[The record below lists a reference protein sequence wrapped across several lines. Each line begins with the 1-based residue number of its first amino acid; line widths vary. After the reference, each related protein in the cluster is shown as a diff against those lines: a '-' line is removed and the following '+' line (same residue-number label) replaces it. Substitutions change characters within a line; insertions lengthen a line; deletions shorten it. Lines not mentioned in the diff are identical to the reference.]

1 MKETPGL
8 FDVLRKSSVNRWARL
23 TGFVKRKGILKPYDF
38 LVLLVVGQMGM
49 KHPSLAGMVAA
60 IRARITREALHQ
72 RFNKAASAFLS
83 RCLQFVLRQKFL
95 LVSIRTS
102 LLRPFRRVLLVDSSS
117 WDVNEELRGVLPG
130 SGGGASSANCKIQ
143 VAYEYKKGELVFVDQ
158 TAGTVPD
165 NRYTDNLP
173 GLVRKKDLLLFD
185 QGYFKLTTFIA
196 IAAKG
201 AYFLTR
207 FLIGTTLK
215 DAGTGVL
222 IKLEKELAKCR
233 DTVYERL
240 VTMGPKGAQMAPCR
254 LICLRASKQVANSR
268 RRQLRKQAKK
278 KGRTVSRLHLSMCNW
293 TLFVTNVPK
302 KWLPVEMVRALYTL
316 RWQIELL
323 FKQLKSILRVHESNT
338 GNEHRLR
345 CELYG
350 KLIAAVLVHRLHAA
364 ANNSLWNSKARE
376 ISMDKLY
383 KRIQERAFS
392 LTQRFIASFA
402 QAISYLYQELD
413 DLLQHCMK
421 GQQVSRMTTLEMLEA
436 GIDPKL
442 QTQES

>member
-1 MKETPGL
+1 MRKTPGV
-8 FDVLRKSSVNRWARL
+8 FGVLKKSSVNRWARL
-23 TGFVKRKGILKPYDF
+23 TGFVKRKGILKPYEF

-72 RFNKAASAFLS
+72 RFNKTASAFLR
-83 RCLQFVLRQKFL
+83 RCLRFVLRQKFL
-95 LVSIRTS
+95 SVSIRTS

-130 SGGGASSANCKIQ
+130 SGGDASSASCKIQ

-173 GLVRKKDLLLFD
+173 ALVRKRDLLLFD
-185 QGYFKLTTFIA
+185 QGYFKLKTFIA

-207 FLIGTTLK
+207 FLMGTTLR

-222 IKLEKELAKCR
+222 IKREKELAKWR
-233 DTVYERL
+233 GNTYERL
-240 VTMGPKGAQMAPCR
+240 VTMGGKGAQTGPCR
-254 LICLRASKQVANSR
+254 LICLRASKHVANAR
-268 RRQLRKQAKK
+268 RRQLRKQARK

-293 TLFVTNVPK
+293 TIFVTNVPE

-364 ANNSLWNSKARE
+364 ALWNSKGRE

-383 KRIQERAFS
+383 KRIQERSFS
-392 LTQRFIASFA
+392 LAQRFIASFT

-421 GQQVSRMTTLEMLEA
+421 GKQVSRMTTLEMLEA
-436 GIDPKL
+436 GIDPRLK
-442 QTQES
+442 TQES

>member
-1 MKETPGL
+1 
-8 FDVLRKSSVNRWARL
+8 
-23 TGFVKRKGILKPYDF
+23 
-38 LVLLVVGQMGM
+38 
-49 KHPSLAGMVAA
+49 
-60 IRARITREALHQ
+60 
-72 RFNKAASAFLS
+72 
-83 RCLQFVLRQKFL
+83 
-95 LVSIRTS
+95 
-102 LLRPFRRVLLVDSSS
+102 
-117 WDVNEELRGVLPG
+117 VLPG
-130 SGGGASSANCKIQ
+130 SGGGASSASCKIQ

-173 GLVRKKDLLLFD
+173 ALVGKKDLLLFD
-185 QGYFKLTTFIA
+185 QGYFKLATFIA
-196 IAAKG
+196 LAAKG

-215 DAGTGVL
+215 DAGTGVV
-222 IKLEKELAKCR
+222 IRLEKELTKCR

-240 VTMGPKGAQMAPCR
+240 VTMGATGAQTGPCR
-254 LICLRASKQVANSR
+254 LICLRASKHVANSR

-278 KGRTVSRLHLSMCNW
+278 KGRTASKLHLSMCNW
-293 TLFVTNVPK
+293 TLFVTNVPE

-323 FKQLKSILRVHESNT
+323 FKQRKSILQVHKSNT
-338 GNEHRLR
+338 GNE
-345 CELYG
+345 
-350 KLIAAVLVHRLHAA
+350 HRLHAA
-364 ANNSLWNSKARE
+364 ANNSLWNSRGRE

-392 LTQRFIASFA
+392 LAQRFIASFA

-436 GIDPKL
+436 GIDPKR